1 MTIKDIKAAL
11 NAVHDEYERTKALPD
26 GKYNADAAGTYWDS
40 LPRIPYDEL
49 PDSLKRKVR
58 DRFTADTI
66 RQFLI
71 ECYPEHDTQQADGTI
86 ATGYVTLTAG
96 IPEKDMQKL
105 FVRTRNAA
113 VYTLESQDME
123 PTLYGNHA
131 CDAFEQVIDEYH
143 STEPVNRKGKK
154 QNTVARA
161 KKAGQIVSAGFYQ
174 RHISDKDY
182 MHALTAERN
191 KTAYVAIVEPGA
203 FDKLQIDPNGII
215 TYDKQFA
222 GVLKQNVKGKYTDI
236 ADIDFPL
243 LVQFYTAAFNAAQTS
258 DANTVTV
265 YIPAFFR
272 EMGIEAG
279 KGNAPDIMK
288 KINSFR
294 DLWGIMEKEGTAAK
308 VFSLIKI
315 DANNQTLT
323 FAVPYIMHLFESLGL
338 KNKVERTTKA
348 GELLSYDKPFHNMLI
363 HSVIVSERNKP
374 AVEIVTVLTNRML
387 QRGFVPDVKAWNKK
401 NIRNVAPDT
410 VSYHDRF
417 RNILNDCPLLRGRV
431 QSYANDSDKNKA
443 LRRAFEKAYKLIR
456 TRTDAEQYFCGL
468 TFDTVI
474 PTMTTLDMDWT
485 FKHKGRNGQY
495 KPRK

>member
-1 MTIKDIKAAL
+1 MKIKDIKAAL

-105 FVRTRNAA
+105 FIRTRNTA
-113 VYTLESQDME
+113 VYTIESQDME

-131 CDAFEQVIDEYH
+131 CDA
-143 STEPVNRKGKK
+143 
-154 QNTVARA
+154 A

-215 TYDKQFA
+215 TYNKQFA

-272 EMGIEAG
+272 EMKQGRE
-279 KGNAPDIMK
+279 M
-288 KINSFR
+288 R
-294 DLWGIMEKEGTAAK
+294 
-308 VFSLIKI
+308 
-315 DANNQTLT
+315 LT
-323 FAVPYIMHLFESLGL
+323 
-338 KNKVERTTKA
+338 
-348 GELLSYDKPFHNMLI
+348 
-363 HSVIVSERNKP
+363 
-374 AVEIVTVLTNRML
+374 
-387 QRGFVPDVKAWNKK
+387 
-401 NIRNVAPDT
+401 
-410 VSYHDRF
+410 
-417 RNILNDCPLLRGRV
+417 
-431 QSYANDSDKNKA
+431 
-443 LRRAFEKAYKLIR
+443 
-456 TRTDAEQYFCGL
+456 
-468 TFDTVI
+468 
-474 PTMTTLDMDWT
+474 
-485 FKHKGRNGQY
+485 
-495 KPRK
+495 